1 MSMIELLKELE
12 QLGGIQHSCVATPD
26 SILAST
32 FPEILDTNM
41 GSASRVAHQIFNAI
55 HSIGSDHKEII
66 FELDECLLMGHV
78 VDDKTVLIMLTEK
91 EVNMALI
98 NTSVR
103 SVMPTIIEAI
113 APVTEPEPSV
123 VPDTSTAS
131 RPAVKNNPAIEAQ
144 LRALMNQLR
153 DLMADYIGPA
163 VSIVFDDAYDA
174 WRAKHGVRLG
184 TIAELLKQLAREI
197 DDKDDRSAFL
207 KKSVTTVKAFS
218 ANR

>member
-78 VDDKTVLIMLTEK
+78 VDDKTVLIMMTEK

-123 VPDTSTAS
+123 VPDTSTAN
-131 RPAVKNNPAIEAQ
+131 PPPVKNNPAIEAQ

-163 VSIVFDDAYDA
+163 VSIVFDDAYDT
-174 WRAKHGVRLG
+174 WRATHGVRLG